1 MRAFFVSMDIIK
13 ENIVRI
19 SNEIAEKLNFFVI
32 DISFRGDN
40 RKKIIEVFVDAEKNI
55 DADNLAEISRE
66 INSIIE
72 DQDIIQ
78 QAYRLDVS
86 TPGVDRP
93 LKFLKQFPK
102 HINRNFE
109 VTYKAEDETRTITGK
124 LLSVER
130 EELTF
135 LSDKKEVLIEFKNIT
150 TAKVIISF
158 S

>member
-1 MRAFFVSMDIIK
+1 MDIIK

-32 DISFRGDN
+32 DINFRGDN

-66 INSIIE
+66 INSAIE
-72 DQDIIQ
+72 DQELIQ
-78 QAYRLDVS
+78 QAYRLDIS

-109 VTYKAEDETRTITGK
+109 VTYKAGDETRTITGK

>member
-1 MRAFFVSMDIIK
+1 MDIIK

-32 DISFRGDN
+32 DINFRGDN

-66 INSIIE
+66 INSVIE
-72 DQDIIQ
+72 EKDIIQ

-109 VTYKAEDETRTITGK
+109 VTFKADAETKTITGK

-130 EELTF
+130 EELIF
-135 LSDKKEVLIEFKNIT
+135 LSDKKEILIEFKNIT

>member
-1 MRAFFVSMDIIK
+1 MDIIK

-19 SNEIAEKLNFFVI
+19 CNEIAEKLNFFVI
-32 DISFRGDN
+32 DINFRGDN
-40 RKKIIEVFVDAEKNI
+40 RKKIIELFVDAEINV
-55 DADNLAEISRE
+55 DADYLADISRE
-66 INSIIE
+66 INSVIE
-72 DQDIIQ
+72 EQDIIQ

-93 LKFLKQFPK
+93 LKYLKQFPK

-109 VTYKAEDETRTITGK
+109 VTFKTGDELKMITGK

-135 LSDKKEVLIEFKNIT
+135 LSDKKEILIEFKNIS

>member
-1 MRAFFVSMDIIK
+1 MDIIK

-32 DISFRGDN
+32 DIIFRGDN

-72 DQDIIQ
+72 EQDIIQ

-109 VTYKAEDETRTITGK
+109 VSYKTEDETRTITGK

-135 LSDKKEVLIEFKNIT
+135 LSDKKEILIEFKNIT

>member
-1 MRAFFVSMDIIK
+1 MDIIK

-32 DISFRGDN
+32 DINFRGDN
-40 RKKIIEVFVDAEKNI
+40 RKKIIEVFVDSKKNI

-72 DQDIIQ
+72 EQDIIQ

-109 VTYKAEDETRTITGK
+109 VTYKTGDESRTITGK

-135 LSDKKEVLIEFKNIT
+135 LFDKKEILIQFKNIT

>member
-1 MRAFFVSMDIIK
+1 MDIIK

-32 DISFRGDN
+32 DINFRGDN

-66 INSIIE
+66 INSLLE
-72 DQDIIQ
+72 EQDIIQ

-109 VTYKAEDETRTITGK
+109 VIYKTGDETKTITGK

>member
-1 MRAFFVSMDIIK
+1 MDIIK

-32 DISFRGDN
+32 DINFRGDN

-72 DQDIIQ
+72 EQDIIQ

-109 VTYKAEDETRTITGK
+109 LTYKTEDETRTITGK

>member
-1 MRAFFVSMDIIK
+1 MDIIK

-32 DISFRGDN
+32 DINFRGDN

-72 DQDIIQ
+72 EQDIIQ

-109 VTYKAEDETRTITGK
+109 VTYKTEDETRTITGK
-124 LLSVER
+124 LLSVEK

>member
-1 MRAFFVSMDIIK
+1 MDIIK

-32 DISFRGDN
+32 DINFRGDN

-55 DADNLAEISRE
+55 DADNLAVISRE

>member
-1 MRAFFVSMDIIK
+1 MDIIK

-32 DISFRGDN
+32 DINFRGDN

-72 DQDIIQ
+72 EQDIIQ

-109 VTYKAEDETRTITGK
+109 VTYKTEDETRTITGK

>member
-1 MRAFFVSMDIIK
+1 MDIIK

-32 DISFRGDN
+32 DINFRGDN

-72 DQDIIQ
+72 EQDIIQ

-109 VTYKAEDETRTITGK
+109 VTFKAGDETRIVNGK
-124 LLSVER
+124 LLSVES

>member
-1 MRAFFVSMDIIK
+1 MDIIK

-32 DISFRGDN
+32 DINFRGDN

-66 INSIIE
+66 INSVIE
-72 DQDIIQ
+72 EQEIIQ

-93 LKFLKQFPK
+93 LKFLKQFSK

-109 VTYKAEDETRTITGK
+109 VIYQTGDETKTITGK
-124 LLSVER
+124 LLSIEK

-135 LSDKKEVLIEFKNIT
+135 FSDKKEILIEFKNIT

>member
-1 MRAFFVSMDIIK
+1 MDIIK

-32 DISFRGDN
+32 DITFRGDN
-40 RKKIIEVFVDAEKNI
+40 RKKIIEVFVDAEKNV

-78 QAYRLDVS
+78 QGYRLDVS

-109 VTYKAEDETRTITGK
+109 VTYKAGDETKTITGK
-124 LLSVER
+124 LLFVER
-130 EELTF
+130 EELIF
-135 LSDKKEVLIEFKNIT
+135 LSDKKEILIEFNNIT

>member
-1 MRAFFVSMDIIK
+1 MDIIK
-13 ENIVRI
+13 ENIVQI

-32 DISFRGDN
+32 DITFRGDN

-109 VTYKAEDETRTITGK
+109 VTYRAGDETRTITGK
-124 LLSVER
+124 LLSVDR

>member
-1 MRAFFVSMDIIK
+1 MDIIK

-32 DISFRGDN
+32 DIIFRGDN

-66 INSIIE
+66 INSVIE

-109 VTYKAEDETRTITGK
+109 VTYKTGNETNTITGK
-124 LLSVER
+124 LLSVES

-135 LSDKKEVLIEFKNIT
+135 LSDKREVLIEFKNIT

>member
-1 MRAFFVSMDIIK
+1 MDIIK

-32 DISFRGDN
+32 DITFRGDN

-72 DQDIIQ
+72 EQDIIQ

-109 VTYKAEDETRTITGK
+109 VTYKTGVETRTITGK

>member
-1 MRAFFVSMDIIK
+1 MDIIK

-32 DISFRGDN
+32 DINFRGDN
-40 RKKIIEVFVDAEKNI
+40 RKKIIEVYVDAEKNI

-66 INSIIE
+66 INSVIE
-72 DQDIIQ
+72 EQDLIQ

-109 VTYKAEDETRTITGK
+109 VTYKAGDETKTITGK
-124 LLSVER
+124 LLFVER
-130 EELTF
+130 EELIF
-135 LSDKKEVLIEFKNIT
+135 LSDKKEILIEFNNIT

>member
-1 MRAFFVSMDIIK
+1 MDINK

-19 SNEIAEKLNFFVI
+19 CNEIAEKLNFFVI
-32 DISFRGDN
+32 DINFRGDN

-66 INSIIE
+66 INSILE
-72 DQDIIQ
+72 EQNIIQ

-109 VTYKAEDETRTITGK
+109 VTYHTEEETKTINGK

-130 EELTF
+130 EELNF
-135 LSDKKEVLIEFKNIT
+135 LSNKKEILIEFKNIT

>member
-1 MRAFFVSMDIIK
+1 MDIIK

-109 VTYKAEDETRTITGK
+109 VSYKTEDETRTITGK

>member
-1 MRAFFVSMDIIK
+1 MDIIK

-32 DISFRGDN
+32 DINFRGDN
-40 RKKIIEVFVDAEKNI
+40 RKKIIEVYVDAEKNI

-72 DQDIIQ
+72 EQNIIQ

-109 VTYKAEDETRTITGK
+109 VTYKTGDETRTITGK
-124 LLSVER
+124 LLSLER

-135 LSDKKEVLIEFKNIT
+135 LSDKKEVLIEFINIT

>member
-1 MRAFFVSMDIIK
+1 MDINK

-19 SNEIAEKLNFFVI
+19 CNEIAEKLNFFVI
-32 DISFRGDN
+32 DINFRGDN
-40 RKKIIEVFVDAEKNI
+40 RKKIIEVFVDAEKNVG
-55 DADNLAEISRE
+55 ADNLAEISRE
-66 INSIIE
+66 INSVIE
-72 DQDIIQ
+72 EQDIIK

-109 VTYKAEDETRTITGK
+109 ITYKTGEEVKTITGK

-135 LSDKKEVLIEFKNIT
+135 LSDKKEILIEFKNIT

>member
-1 MRAFFVSMDIIK
+1 MDIIK

-32 DISFRGDN
+32 DINFRGDN

-72 DQDIIQ
+72 EQDIIQ

-109 VTYKAEDETRTITGK
+109 VTYKAGDEARTITGK

>member
-1 MRAFFVSMDIIK
+1 MDIIK

-72 DQDIIQ
+72 DQEIIQ

-109 VTYKAEDETRTITGK
+109 VTYKSEDETRTITGK
-124 LLSVER
+124 LLSMER

-135 LSDKKEVLIEFKNIT
+135 LSDKKEILIEFKNIT

>member
-1 MRAFFVSMDIIK
+1 MDIIK

-32 DISFRGDN
+32 DINFRGDN

-66 INSIIE
+66 INSVFE
-72 DQDIIQ
+72 EQDIIQ

-109 VTYKAEDETRTITGK
+109 VTYKTGDEARTITGK

>member
-1 MRAFFVSMDIIK
+1 MDIIK

-32 DISFRGDN
+32 DINFRGDN

-66 INSIIE
+66 INSFIE
-72 DQDIIQ
+72 EQDIIQ

-109 VTYKAEDETRTITGK
+109 VIYKAGDETRTITGK

-130 EELTF
+130 EDLIF

>member
-1 MRAFFVSMDIIK
+1 MDINK

-19 SNEIAEKLNFFVI
+19 CNEIAEKLNFFVI
-32 DISFRGDN
+32 DINFRGDN
-40 RKKIIEVFVDAEKNI
+40 RKKIIEVFVDAEKNV

-66 INSIIE
+66 INSVIE
-72 DQDIIQ
+72 VQDIIK

-109 VTYKAEDETRTITGK
+109 VTYKTGEELKTITGK

-135 LSDKKEVLIEFKNIT
+135 LSDKKEILIEFKNIT

>member
-1 MRAFFVSMDIIK
+1 MDIIK

-32 DISFRGDN
+32 DITFRGDN

-72 DQDIIQ
+72 EQDIIQ

-109 VTYKAEDETRTITGK
+109 VTYTAGDETRTISGK

>member
-1 MRAFFVSMDIIK
+1 MDIIK

-32 DISFRGDN
+32 DINFRGDN

-66 INSIIE
+66 INSVIE
-72 DQDIIQ
+72 EKDIIQ

-109 VTYKAEDETRTITGK
+109 VTYKAGAETKTITGK

-130 EELTF
+130 EELAF

>member
-1 MRAFFVSMDIIK
+1 MDIIK

-32 DISFRGDN
+32 DITFRYDN

-66 INSIIE
+66 INSVIE

-109 VTYKAEDETRTITGK
+109 VTYKTEDETRTITGK

-130 EELTF
+130 EELIF